1 MAQPLLLLAGA
12 APASALPEA
21 GGVSGAGVSEPEVA
35 PPLPVAGPP
44 AVPSPL
50 PSRPGVSN
58 PFTHILAGGAP
69 ASAGGAGRATLEPGA
84 GAGPPLTGVLGES
97 AHFQGA
103 GQSESVLQVVAVGW
117 Q

>member
-12 APASALPEA
+12 VPASAPLA
-21 GGVSGAGVSEPEVA
+21 TGGVSGAGVSEPEVA

-50 PSRPGVSN
+50 PSRAGVSN

-69 ASAGGAGRATLEPGA
+69 ASAGARRGGALGARGGGGAPRAGGAAPG
-84 GAGPPLTGVLGES
+84 GGPPRGG
-97 AHFQGA
+97 
-103 GQSESVLQVVAVGW
+103 
-117 Q
+117 